1 NPRRHRI
8 RKAGARR
15 EVIEVRM
22 NQRAIEHVA
31 RVPGGEDLPGRRI
44 DVRQQIVA
52 ILHRREVLVPEPEID
67 REIRSEAPRI
77 LPIHLPSVAEE
88 VGFVVQRQPLLRD
101 EAQKKITEPGV
112 RVPSVVEAQE
122 SVQRAQIDV
131 VDDVAAPFDA
141 ELVVVRAFRPR
152 DIPGELEDL
161 RRLVLRAEEGAP
173 YPREP
178 GNLRVR
184 QTAAVDRVLGYA
196 LDTVL
201 R

>member
-1 NPRRHRI
+1 
-8 RKAGARR
+8 
-15 EVIEVRM
+15 M
-22 NQRAIEHVA
+22 
-31 RVPGGEDLPGRRI
+31 
-44 DVRQQIVA
+44 
-52 ILHRREVLVPEPEID
+52 
-67 REIRSEAPRI
+67 
-77 LPIHLPSVAEE
+77 
-88 VGFVVQRQPLLRD
+88 VQRQPLLRD

-122 SVQRAQIDV
+122 SVQRAQIDI

-184 QTAAVDRVLGYA
+184 QAAAVDRVLGYA
-196 LDTVL
+196 LDTYCAL
-201 R
+201 ELMPNASCRESEEIRFQEPRNSLNADPPNTRDHPPTALCPLL